1 MLRESLQRRVGY
13 RRLLLYVL
21 CLVAVSVTLLTV
33 SDRTAA
39 YQMKQTVLRRLGAVQ
54 TAEVSKVSGCL

>member
-1 MLRESLQRRVGY
+1 MLRERLQRRAGY

-21 CLVAVSVTLLTV
+21 CLAAVSVTLLTV

-39 YQMKQTVLRRLGAVQ
+39 HQMKQTVLRRLGAVQ
-54 TAEVSKVSGCL
+54 TAEVSEASGRL